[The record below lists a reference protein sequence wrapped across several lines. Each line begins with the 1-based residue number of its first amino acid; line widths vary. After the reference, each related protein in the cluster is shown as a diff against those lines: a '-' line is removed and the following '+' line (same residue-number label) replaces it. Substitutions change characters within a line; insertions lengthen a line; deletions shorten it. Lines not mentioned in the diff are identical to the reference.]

1 MAVATGE
8 RRIVS
13 VLVADVVGSTAI
25 AEKLG
30 PERSKFLID
39 EVMRIMT
46 EQVRRFDGTVAQLVG
61 DEMLAFF
68 GVPVSHEDDA
78 ERALRAALAIQRA
91 LAQYAHE
98 VEAAYGVQ
106 LSVRIG
112 VNTGPVVVGV
122 QQDGDNRYDP
132 WNALGDTVNVASRL
146 QELADQ
152 GGVLIGPT
160 TKRQVETGFD
170 LEELGPQDIKGVSQP
185 LDVFRVSRIREA

>member
-78 ERALRAALAIQRA
+78 ERALRAALPQLSADPRLGVGRILRRPQR
-91 LAQYAHE
+91 LVEQDE
-98 VEAAYGVQ
+98 VERRA
-106 LSVRIG
+106 
-112 VNTGPVVVGV
+112 
-122 QQDGDNRYDP
+122 DP
-132 WNALGDTVNVASRL
+132 GHRR
-146 QELADQ
+146 DQ
-152 GGVLIGPT
+152 
-160 TKRQVETGFD
+160 
-170 LEELGPQDIKGVSQP
+170 
-185 LDVFRVSRIREA
+185 

>member
-25 AEKLG
+25 ARRSAQG
-30 PERSKFLID
+30 SKFLID

-46 EQVRRFDGTVAQLVG
+46 EQVYRFDGTVA
-61 DEMLAFF
+61 LASATRCW
-68 GVPVSHEDDA
+68 PSSA
-78 ERALRAALAIQRA
+78 SPSRMRTTPSAPCAALAIQRA

-152 GGVLIGPT
+152 GRPH
-160 TKRQVETGFD
+160 RPDDEATGRD
-170 LEELGPQDIKGVSQP
+170 
-185 LDVFRVSRIREA
+185 RVRPRGSGRRTSRA